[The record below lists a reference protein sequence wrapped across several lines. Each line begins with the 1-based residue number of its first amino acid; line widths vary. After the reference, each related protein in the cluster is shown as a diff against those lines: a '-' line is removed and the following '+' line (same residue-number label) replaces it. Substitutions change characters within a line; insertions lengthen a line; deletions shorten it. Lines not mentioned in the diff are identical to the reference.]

1 MRERGQRVS
10 AGRFVLVAELLE
22 QAFPKAKATPDYL
35 SHDAER
41 AEQALLSS
49 LGKTCT
55 TRDEAL
61 AQLLAL
67 SHRG

>member
-10 AGRFVLVAELLE
+10 AGRFVLVAELLD
-22 QAFPKAKATPDYL
+22 QAFPKAEATPDYL

-49 LGKTCT
+49 LGSACT
-55 TRDEAL
+55 TRDETL

-67 SHRG
+67 KHRV

>member
-1 MRERGQRVS
+1 MRERRQRVS

-22 QAFPKAKATPDYL
+22 QAFPKARATPDYL

-49 LGKTCT
+49 LGNSCT
-55 TRDEAL
+55 TSDESL
-61 AQLLAL
+61 AELLAL
-67 SHRG
+67 KHRV